1 MVPSPRVPPP
11 GTWYGAALNTNTFWA
26 ETNGAG
32 LSVSST
38 ARKSLPS
45 PIMKL
50 TTSTVDSVLS
60 VPKPVEPKLTF
71 P

>member
-1 MVPSPRVPPP
+1 MVPCRPPS
-11 GTWYGAALNTNTFWA
+11 GRYGGVNMNTFWA

-32 LSVSST
+32 LSVSSM

-45 PIMKL
+45 PSIKL
-50 TTSTVDSVLS
+50 TTSTVDWLSS
-60 VPKPVEPKLTF
+60 VPKPPEPKLTF